1 MGQTEHWEN
10 MVNLNA
16 NASLDYAYLRS
27 QIVDKARLTHI
38 MNITVKTSK
47 QNMNNNV
54 MNNNVIQDLK
64 ISICRLGH
72 IR

>member
-54 MNNNVIQDLK
+54 IQDLK

>member
-1 MGQTEHWEN
+1 MGQTENWEN

-27 QIVDKARLTHI
+27 QIVNKARLTHI
-38 MNITVKTSK
+38 MNIIVKTSK

>member
-1 MGQTEHWEN
+1 MGQTENWEN

-27 QIVDKARLTHI
+27 QIVNKARLTHI

>member
-1 MGQTEHWEN
+1 
-10 MVNLNA
+10 MVNFNTNA
-16 NASLDYAYLRS
+16 YMDYAYLRS

-54 MNNNVIQDLK
+54 IQDLR
-64 ISICRLGH
+64 ISIC
-72 IR
+72 